1 MSKLPD
7 DDSGGILMP
16 ILVTLLVLVGLGTA
30 GAFAYIGMH
39 SAAYQSEEPSSSSVA
54 QPQEQ
59 PQKSGKA
66 SSFSGGVTYIDG
78 VRVTQENDDTEGQ
91 TQVIDDSSDVQASSS
106 EPSAPEAPAT
116 VPEEKNKPSE
126 STKPQNTPAQNQG
139 KAQTG
144 TQNKGTDASG
154 GKTQTGVNINPS
166 SPATNKP
173 QNGGANTGTQSGEDV
188 SSNFAAGK
196 VLVTSASDNNNDP
209 VYHTKYCRS
218 AQKIDQNDMRWY
230 DSAQE
235 AEDDGRRICGN
246 CKK

>member
-39 SAAYQSEEPSSSSVA
+39 SAVYQSEEPSSSSVA

-116 VPEEKNKPSE
+116 VPEEKTSRL
-126 STKPQNTPAQNQG
+126 
-139 KAQTG
+139 KAQSRKILPPKTR
-144 TQNKGTDASG
+144 
-154 GKTQTGVNINPS
+154 GKHRQGPKTKELTP
-166 SPATNKP
+166 PA
-173 QNGGANTGTQSGEDV
+173 
-188 SSNFAAGK
+188 
-196 VLVTSASDNNNDP
+196 
-209 VYHTKYCRS
+209 
-218 AQKIDQNDMRWY
+218 
-230 DSAQE
+230 
-235 AEDDGRRICGN
+235 GRHRQV
-246 CKK
+246 